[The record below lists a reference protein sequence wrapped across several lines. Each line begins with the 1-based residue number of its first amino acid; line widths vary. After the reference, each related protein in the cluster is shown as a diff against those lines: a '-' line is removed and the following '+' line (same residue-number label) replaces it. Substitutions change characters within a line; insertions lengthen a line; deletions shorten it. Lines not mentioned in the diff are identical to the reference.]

1 MVRGKET
8 KSTIKEKGAA
18 GWDLQTVEREAERE
32 NSRMHNEMERS
43 IGRTWWKVNRELC
56 ILIEL
61 C

>member
-8 KSTIKEKGAA
+8 KSTITEKGAA
-18 GWDLQTVEREAERE
+18 GGDLQTVEREEERE

-43 IGRTWWKVNRELC
+43 IGRRREKVDRELC